1 MELGDE
7 KIVTEESSL
16 FGGIRIIEGVTAE
29 GKPFRAIPYYLWN
42 NRGEGKMNVWLR
54 QRKDGKRQEER
65 VEDAAGFAAHG
76 AGTGNGNGEVDL
88 TGWEGRLYRRYQ

>member
-1 MELGDE
+1 
-7 KIVTEESSL
+7 
-16 FGGIRIIEGVTAE
+16 
-29 GKPFRAIPYYLWN
+29 
-42 NRGEGKMNVWLR
+42 MNVWLR